1 LSRCNYG
8 FNNDGSGGPG
18 GVASVGGDVVDRVGG
33 YAVLSN
39 GAISANADA
48 PPSAL
53 ETVIADMSLDAT
65 LRNEAPKMD
74 NPIAMTDANLISGI
88 ELYGTHCAI
97 CHGTSAGDASASSIA
112 KGENPKPPQ
121 LATDG
126 VEDDPES
133 WTYWKVKHGIR
144 WTGTPA
150 WKDELNDDQIWT
162 SALFLKHMDKLPPVA
177 AAKWRALGQT
187 SGGCGKARQGR
198 GCLSTD
204 WFRVLESGFI
214 SAAHVD
220 LFL

>member
-1 LSRCNYG
+1 MLRG
-8 FNNDGSGGPG
+8 FIVGIIFTLL
-18 GVASVGGDVVDRVGG
+18 VALGAG
-33 YAVLSN
+33 YAVLSS

-53 ETVIADMSLDAT
+53 ETVIANMSLDAT
-65 LRNEAPKMD
+65 LRNEALKIN
-74 NPIAMTDANLISGI
+74 NPIARTDANLISGI

-126 VEDDPES
+126 VEADPES

-144 WTGTPA
+144 WTGMPA

-162 SALFLKHMDKLPPVA
+162 LALFLKHMDKLPPVA

-187 SGGCGKARQGR
+187 SGG
-198 GCLSTD
+198 
-204 WFRVLESGFI
+204 
-214 SAAHVD
+214 
-220 LFL
+220 